1 MVRGR
6 ALALVLCIAIVGL
19 AVALGLAS
27 GDAAGP
33 KSPSTRTSGPP
44 TVYVATV
51 GKDSDGC
58 GGTQSPCAT
67 LGGAYRAAS
76 PGAVVAIRSGDYPEQ
91 EIGGEAG
98 KGSSRRVTFRPA
110 PGARVRFTGTIFEFA
125 SHVVLEHL
133 NVQDVTVGNYDET
146 PGRSNATDVSLLH
159 LTGRNFQID
168 SAKNVTVE
176 GGSWGPASA
185 CGGPV
190 GGTNNSIRQPIPG
203 VAPEN
208 ILINRTVIHDVQS
221 YDLVGCHIEGLA
233 IFAGNHVTVS
243 NSRFYGNSVY
253 DVFVQAN
260 SGGYPNNLTFR
271 RNWMAMPVGTD
282 GVENGTVIG
291 FSGITSNVTVVD
303 NHFNYIVS
311 LDDSG
316 LNPLFSHFTL
326 RGNVGV
332 LPYAGC
338 SLRGL
343 NWVGNLWRN
352 GACSATDVS
361 LHGRPLPYRDR
372 SNGASLNYRLTA
384 ATPLRWRRL
393 NARR

>member
-1 MVRGR
+1 MKRSR
-6 ALALVLCIAIVGL
+6 ALLPGGCVAALLL
-19 AVALGLAS
+19 AGALAFGTHGSSGAAPRHAGSPTKILVALQGHDGGS
-27 GDAAGP
+27 CG
-33 KSPSTRTSGPP
+33 TSGN
-44 TVYVATV
+44 
-51 GKDSDGC
+51 
-58 GGTQSPCAT
+58 PCAS
-67 LGGAYRAAS
+67 LGGAYRAAR
-76 PGAVVAIRSGDYPEQ
+76 PGDTVEIRSGTYPGEQ
-91 EIGGEAG
+91 TIEGG
-98 KGSSRRVTFRPA
+98 KSSPRQITFRPA
-110 PGARVRFTGTIFEFA
+110 PGARVHFTGMIFEFA

-133 NVQDVTVGNYDET
+133 VVQDVTVGNYDET
-146 PGRSNATDVSLLH
+146 PGRSNATDVSMLH

-168 SAKNVTVE
+168 SAKNVTIE

-190 GGTNNSIRQPIPG
+190 GGNNNSIRQPIPG

-208 ILINRTVIHDVQS
+208 IVINRTVIHDVQS

-260 SGGYPNNLTFR
+260 SGGSPNNLTFR

-291 FSGITSNVTVVD
+291 FSGITSNVALVD
-303 NHFNYIVS
+303 NRFNYIVS
-311 LDDSG
+311 LDDDG
-316 LNPLFSHFTL
+316 LNPVFRHFTL

-343 NWVGNLWRN
+343 TWDANLWRN
-352 GACSATDVS
+352 GACSKTDVS
-361 LHGRPLPYRDR
+361 LRGRPLPYRNR
-372 SNGASLNYRLTA
+372 SNGSALDYRLTA
-384 ATPLRWRRL
+384 ATPARWRRL
-393 NARR
+393 SSRR